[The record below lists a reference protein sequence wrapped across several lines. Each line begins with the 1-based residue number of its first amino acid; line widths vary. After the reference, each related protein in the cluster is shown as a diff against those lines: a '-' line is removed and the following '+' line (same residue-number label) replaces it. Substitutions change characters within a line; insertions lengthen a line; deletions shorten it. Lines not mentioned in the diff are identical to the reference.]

1 MQSSFN
7 VQTSVHVIYH
17 INRLRNIAIC
27 FLLKVLCFTFK
38 SVCYFELIFVYH
50 VTFRGRLTSWI
61 HLELETQEGD
71 EMQRLGGQEGAQDV
85 SRVLGRSVRYVVR

>member
-1 MQSSFN
+1 MFSSKSF
-7 VQTSVHVIYH
+7 I
-17 INRLRNIAIC
+17 
-27 FLLKVLCFTFK
+27 VLCFTFK

-50 VTFRGRLTSWI
+50 VRFRGRLTSWI

-85 SRVLGRSVRYVVR
+85 SRVLGRSVYYVVK